1 MDLIPLLMFLRSYF
15 DGEVEVVEVVVI
27 IASICL
33 DAVELERVLLKGDI
47 VRDIYWLGLLGYL
60 YITNL

>member
-1 MDLIPLLMFLRSYF
+1 MALIPLLMFLRSYF

-33 DAVELERVLLKGDI
+33 DAVELERVLLEGDI